1 MNKELKFGD
10 RKATVTVIQG
20 GMGVGVS
27 LSGLAGAV
35 AKAGGVGIISA
46 AQIGFRDPDFDKDP
60 AAANIRAIHEEIKKA
75 RQIAPEGIIGVNIM
89 VATKPYA
96 SYVKAAADA
105 GADLIISG
113 AGLPLALPGLV
124 KESGTGIAPIV
135 SSAKSA
141 SVICKMWDR
150 KDHRAPDLV
159 IIEGPK
165 AGGHLGFHKDQLL
178 HIDTLDYDTEIKDI
192 LTVIKEYEIKYQR
205 PIPVAVAG
213 GIYTRSDMDHA
224 LALGADAV
232 QMATRFVTTH
242 ECDAHPKYKQA
253 YLNASEADIIIV
265 DSPVGMPGRAVHNR
279 FVDEAALN
287 LHRPARCHK
296 CLEHCDPAH
305 IPYCITDAL
314 VRAVQGDIDHGLLFC
329 GTNAARA
336 DRIEHVSD
344 IMQEFRL

>member
-1 MNKELKFGD
+1 MNKELKFGN
-10 RKATVTVIQG
+10 RKATVPVIQG

-60 AAANIRAIHEEIKKA
+60 AAANIRAIHDEIKKA

-113 AGLPLALPGLV
+113 AGLPLALPALV
-124 KESGTGIAPIV
+124 KGSGTSIAPIV

-150 KDHRAPDLV
+150 KDHRAPDMV

-165 AGGHLGFHKDQLL
+165 AGGHLGFCRDQLQR
-178 HIDTLDYDTEIKDI
+178 IDTLDYDTEIKNI
-192 LTVIKEYEIKYQR
+192 LSVIREYEIKYQQ

-224 LALGADAV
+224 RSLGADAV

-242 ECDAHPKYKQA
+242 ECDAHPSYKQA
-253 YLNASEADIIIV
+253 YLNASEDDIIIV
-265 DSPVGMPGRAVHNR
+265 DSPVGMPGRAIHNR
-279 FVDEAALN
+279 FVDEAALD
-287 LHRPARCHK
+287 LHRPTRCHK

-314 VRAVQGDIDHGLLFC
+314 IRAVQGDIDHGLLFC

-344 IMQEFRL
+344 IMQEFCL